1 MLTVNRALALG
12 GLLVSTGA
20 LAMDSN
26 IHIAFPLGTNQV
38 TSNDVRIVQSPPT
51 QVEVP
56 SGFKAGLRFGVNIK
70 GYVGVE
76 FDIDAQGWDLFKEE
90 RGGLGFVGGGL
101 RLHPVQIAQHW
112 KPVLKEREWDLSL
125 AYLTGWHLLGQ
136 QADGGW
142 GRAYEGSYNQFEVA
156 VEYYVTD
163 LFTLG
168 LELPWRLPS
177 YDPHIYSNYEEG
189 RGFCFEQRAGE
200 AMFIFNDP
208 VERCAGRTA
217 PTATIFSPSISLN
230 FRIPLVKRVARRAAK
245 PYREE

>member
-1 MLTVNRALALG
+1 MLLAITAGVTSTPQCPQGRQHRRATDRCITGFHAGRIGAGVAKEAWSFTIGGAVAGNRALALG

-38 TSNDVRIVQSPPT
+38 TSDDVRIVQSPPT

-142 GRAYEGSYNQFEVA
+142 A
-156 VEYYVTD
+156 V
-163 LFTLG
+163 
-168 LELPWRLPS
+168 
-177 YDPHIYSNYEEG
+177 
-189 RGFCFEQRAGE
+189 RGVVQ
-200 AMFIFNDP
+200 P
-208 VERCAGRTA
+208 V
-217 PTATIFSPSISLN
+217 
-230 FRIPLVKRVARRAAK
+230 
-245 PYREE
+245 

>member
-1 MLTVNRALALG
+1 M
-12 GLLVSTGA
+12 
-20 LAMDSN
+20 
-26 IHIAFPLGTNQV
+26 
-38 TSNDVRIVQSPPT
+38 
-51 QVEVP
+51 
-56 SGFKAGLRFGVNIK
+56 
-70 GYVGVE
+70 
-76 FDIDAQGWDLFKEE
+76 
-90 RGGLGFVGGGL
+90 
-101 RLHPVQIAQHW
+101 
-112 KPVLKEREWDLSL
+112 
-125 AYLTGWHLLGQ
+125 
-136 QADGGW
+136 
-142 GRAYEGSYNQFEVA
+142 
-156 VEYYVTD
+156 
-163 LFTLG
+163 G